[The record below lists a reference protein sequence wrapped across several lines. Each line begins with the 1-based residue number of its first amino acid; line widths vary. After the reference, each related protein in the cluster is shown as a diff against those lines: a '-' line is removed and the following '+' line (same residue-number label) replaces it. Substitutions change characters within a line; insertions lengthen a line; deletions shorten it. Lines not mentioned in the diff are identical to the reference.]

1 MEYIQERSMPVLFST
16 GALFGK
22 PLPYTPF
29 GMASRN
35 EQLIAAR
42 KQKTMAIDKSQSS
55 QQLSHVGVQGEAQEQ
70 RRPVVGVLLVHGLN
84 GDRSD
89 MAELETVLQE
99 HGWLTNNMLLPGH
112 GSKVRDLMA
121 VGWDDWA
128 AAVQKELVAMK
139 VRCDRVFLVGH
150 SLGGALSLHVT
161 AHEEVDGI
169 VVMCAPLFLH
179 PLTRYGVRFVKYITP
194 LLPTLREDVRDPEAR
209 QRYPRDAYRWTP
221 MWPVESMMR
230 FLPQLRTE
238 LPHIT
243 TPALI
248 MTSLHDH
255 VVPARDGREI
265 YRLLG
270 SQEKHLVTFHRSY
283 HVIMKD
289 HDREEVFAKTVAF
302 IERHTQTVLAQ
313 REDRTA

>member
-1 MEYIQERSMPVLFST
+1 
-16 GALFGK
+16 
-22 PLPYTPF
+22 
-29 GMASRN
+29 MA
-35 EQLIAAR
+35 
-42 KQKTMAIDKSQSS
+42 TDKSQSS
-55 QQLSHVGVQGEAQEQ
+55 QQLSAVGVQGEAQEQ

-89 MAELETVLQE
+89 MAELEAVLQE

-128 AAVQKELVAMK
+128 AAVRKELVAMK
-139 VRCDRVFLVGH
+139 ARCDRVFVVGH

-209 QRYPRDAYRWTP
+209 RRHPREVYRWTP

-230 FLPQLRTE
+230 FLPQLRIE
-238 LPHIT
+238 LSHIT

-248 MTSLHDH
+248 MTALHDH

-289 HDREEVFAKTVAF
+289 HDREEVFARTVAF
-302 IERHTQTVLAQ
+302 IERHTQPILAQ
-313 REDRTA
+313 REDQTA